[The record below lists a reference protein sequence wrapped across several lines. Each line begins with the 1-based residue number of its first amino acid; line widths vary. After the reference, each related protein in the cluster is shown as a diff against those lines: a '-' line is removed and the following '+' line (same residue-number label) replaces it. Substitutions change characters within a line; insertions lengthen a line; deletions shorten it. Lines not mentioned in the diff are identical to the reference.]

1 MPLLAL
7 PLHLLVSVFLGTVL
21 PHDLTCAPAELEL
34 APNTRRSVSRGL
46 VRGIARAT
54 SLSRVASHVHVLMCA
69 LEADRGSCEQMR
81 AIALLGSPW
90 NVHTNFWL
98 CFLVCTQ
105 ALLSLASY
113 GLPAASR
120 TACFAV
126 IATSQRHFRERGK
139 LPWPRHCHDR
149 GQPRR
154 ARWQSTSPMTDL
166 VLYVLQTLSMF
177 RNSMPRDP
185 DSIMLQ
191 STPHSHLPCAGSG
204 ILPVSKW
211 LYYQHPGTPSISRD
225 MTRYISNV
233 LRPALSMATAAAPS
247 NGQA

>member
-1 MPLLAL
+1 MPLRCLA
-7 PLHLLVSVFLGTVL
+7 HRGTFTQIFGFASWFSHFSVVTCLLWPPCSF
-21 PHDLTCAPAELEL
+21 PHSMFC
-34 APNTRRSVSRGL
+34 RHCSIS
-46 VRGIARAT
+46 T
-54 SLSRVASHVHVLMCA
+54 SL
-69 LEADRGSCEQMR
+69 
-81 AIALLGSPW
+81 P
-90 NVHTNFWL
+90 
-98 CFLVCTQ
+98 
-105 ALLSLASY
+105 
-113 GLPAASR
+113 
-120 TACFAV
+120 
-126 IATSQRHFRERGK
+126 RERGTP
-139 LPWPRHCHDR
+139 PWPRHCHDR

-154 ARWQSTSPMTDL
+154 ARWQSTRPMTDL

-233 LRPALSMATAAAPS
+233 LHPALSMATAAAPS